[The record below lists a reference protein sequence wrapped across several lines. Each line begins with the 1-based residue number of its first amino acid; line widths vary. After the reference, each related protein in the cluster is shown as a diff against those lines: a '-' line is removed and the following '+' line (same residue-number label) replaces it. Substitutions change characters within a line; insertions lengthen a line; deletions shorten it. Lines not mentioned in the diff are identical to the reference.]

1 MVSSLADGGPASHG
15 HGYEN
20 SACVTESH
28 KQVRTRKQTPDD
40 TCRQAFTAARANGQD
55 ARQPLQSRH
64 QLRCSGHN
72 RLMTREERIHLWSAL
87 SEVFVDNEVDY
98 TFIARQVAGFDRAM
112 VQAAFYEDVAPACY
126 SNMLAP
132 IPPIWTGFD
141 STWLGETI
149 ERAQAARQRSALR
162 RLRDRLFIAYLR
174 RALKAEWAKIAQEL
188 DRL

>member
-1 MVSSLADGGPASHG
+1 
-15 HGYEN
+15 
-20 SACVTESH
+20 
-28 KQVRTRKQTPDD
+28 
-40 TCRQAFTAARANGQD
+40 
-55 ARQPLQSRH
+55 
-64 QLRCSGHN
+64 
-72 RLMTREERIHLWSAL
+72 MTREERIHLWSAL

-162 RLRDRLFIAYLR
+162 RLRDRLFIAYLCH
-174 RALKAEWAKIAQEL
+174 ALKAEWAKIAQEL

>member
-1 MVSSLADGGPASHG
+1 
-15 HGYEN
+15 
-20 SACVTESH
+20 
-28 KQVRTRKQTPDD
+28 
-40 TCRQAFTAARANGQD
+40 
-55 ARQPLQSRH
+55 
-64 QLRCSGHN
+64 
-72 RLMTREERIHLWSAL
+72 MTREERIHLWSAL